1 MSKIKNMRKYVMV
14 VVFAFVAMFLFSV
27 RVNAASNT
35 GTVTFTVEKFT
46 IGQGYLIEP
55 CQVTIT
61 EGEKVSEII
70 ERVLKEKGYSYTA
83 GPGSWGW
90 YLDGIANA
98 DTRKVNVPSCITKI
112 WSTPLTEVYDND
124 LSGTDYAAYAGWVFY
139 VNNVAPDVAADSV
152 AAHDGDVIRLRFSLQ
167 GGADLGRQSYS
178 PCLDQANL
186 DEITKKMAIFNA
198 NKALC
203 VEKGYQA
210 AYNEALQLIT
220 NMDNYAI
227 EEDGSNKTA
236 VEAKVKSVSDKLPTA
251 SNIQTWQA
259 EKAAAEK
266 AAAEKAA
273 AEAIKKN
280 TPAAPKWKSVKA
292 KTGHKVVLTW
302 KKVSNATGYEVY
314 MSTKK
319 ASGYKKIA
327 TLKKAKKITYTKN
340 KLKKNKKYYF
350 KVRAYRTVGGVK
362 YVSGFSAVKK
372 VKAK

>member
-1 MSKIKNMRKYVMV
+1 MRKYVMV
-14 VVFAFVAMFLFSV
+14 AVFAFAAIFLFSV
-27 RVNAASNT
+27 NTNAASNT
-35 GTVTFTVEKFT
+35 GTIYFTVEKFT

-55 CQVTIT
+55 CQVTIS
-61 EGEKVSEII
+61 EGEKLSDVT
-70 ERVLKEKGYSYTA
+70 ERVLKEKGYGYNA

-90 YLDGIANA
+90 YLDGIKNA
-98 DTRKVNVPSCITKI
+98 DTRKVKVPSCITKI
-112 WSTPLTEVYDND
+112 WSTPLTEVDDND
-124 LSGTDYAAYAGWVFY
+124 LSGTDYAAYAGWCYY
-139 VNNVAPDVAADSV
+139 VNNASLTVAADSV
-152 AAHDGDVIRLRFSLQ
+152 YLHDGDVVRLRFSLQ
-167 GGADLGRQSYS
+167 GGADLGKQSYS

-186 DEITKKMAIFNA
+186 DEIIKKMAIFNME
-198 NKALC
+198 KVLC
-203 VEKGYQA
+203 VGKGYQSI
-210 AYNEALQLIT
+210 YNEALQMVI

-227 EEDGSNKTA
+227 AKDGSNKTA

-251 SNIQTWQA
+251 SMIENWKA
-259 EKAAAEK
+259 EIAAQ
-266 AAAEKAA
+266 KAA

-319 ASGYKKIA
+319 STGYKKIA
-327 TLKKAKKITYTKN
+327 TLKKAKKITYTKK

-350 KVRAYRTVGGVK
+350 KVRAYKTVSGVK
-362 YVSGFSAVKK
+362 YVSGFSTVKK